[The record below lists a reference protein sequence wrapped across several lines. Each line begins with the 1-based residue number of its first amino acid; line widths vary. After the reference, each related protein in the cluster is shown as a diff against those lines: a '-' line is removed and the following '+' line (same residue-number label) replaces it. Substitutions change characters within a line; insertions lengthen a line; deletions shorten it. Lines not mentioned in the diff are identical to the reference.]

1 MRQDTARPESS
12 RNKLLLAG
20 STGRI
25 NEELTMYSKSIN
37 SLMFVV
43 ISLIASGSTVEAGP
57 LLDWLRNKCNR
68 NGGNV
73 VVGGYTATSGTFTQA
88 PTTLQPGQC
97 QRTCMQTCQR
107 TTVNY
112 VPYTAYRTEWQRV
125 PVTQYRPVTN
135 TDPCSGCTVTCMRPC
150 TSYSW
155 QLQRKPYTTYRP
167 VYQTQSYRVPVT
179 TITNDCA
186 TGNCN
191 SCSTCGVPAAT
202 GNIAPAAGGF
212 VPSTGTAADGIPTLN
227 SSNRPYY
234 GVYDSYPVPSGYQ
247 SYTIPAQSS
256 TYANPQAYS
265 GISQYSGYS
274 VPTTNVYTPP
284 MPSSLE
290 APQPAFDSGYNS
302 GSAPADQTPIL
313 NNNPQSLQNPAGSA
327 NPAVRSVLSN
337 GQEAQPLL
345 DPTPDQRWD
354 FNVPQL
360 GRPADQSA
368 MNEVQVRWAYTPTN
382 GATYSDAVPAA
393 VAEGSATSTAPRVND
408 LWQSTGNPRV
418 TNGDWN

>member
-1 MRQDTARPESS
+1 
-12 RNKLLLAG
+12 
-20 STGRI
+20 
-25 NEELTMYSKSIN
+25 MYYKSIN
-37 SLMFVV
+37 SLMFVA
-43 ISLIASGSTVEAGP
+43 ISLIASSSTAQAGP
-57 LLDWLRNKCNR
+57 LLDWLRSKCNR
-68 NGGNV
+68 NGSNV
-73 VVGGYTATSGTFTQA
+73 AVGGYTATSGTFTQA

-97 QRTCMQTCQR
+97 QRTCLQTCQR

-191 SCSTCGVPAAT
+191 PCTTCGVPAAT
-202 GNIAPAAGGF
+202 GAVAPSAGGF
-212 VPSTGTAADGIPTLN
+212 VPSTGTAADGVPVLN
-227 SSNRPYY
+227 TTNRPYY

-247 SYTIPAQSS
+247 SYTVPTQSPA
-256 TYANPQAYS
+256 YANPQAYS
-265 GISQYSGYS
+265 GISQYSGYA
-274 VPTTNVYTPP
+274 VPTTSVYTPP

-290 APQPAFDSGYNS
+290 APQPGFDSGNNG
-302 GSAPADQTPIL
+302 GSLPADRTPIL
-313 NNNPQSLQNPAGSA
+313 DNNPQSQLNPTGT
-327 NPAVRSVLSN
+327 NPSPVRSVLSN
-337 GQEAQPLL
+337 GQEAQPLM

-360 GRPADQSA
+360 GRPEDQSA
-368 MNEVQVRWAYTPTN
+368 MHEVQVRWAYTPSN
-382 GATYSDAVPAA
+382 GATYSDAMPAA
-393 VAEGSATSTAPRVND
+393 ISGSPNRGTTRQVND
-408 LWQSTGNPRV
+408 LWQSTGNSSS
-418 TNGDWN
+418 TNSDWN